1 MAIQPWDSHTIYI
14 DGYPA
19 MRQTK
24 QTQLWLSSHTIYING
39 YPAMTQAKQTNFE
52 ANRTTIEITIEN
64 H

>member
-1 MAIQPWDSHTIYI
+1 
-14 DGYPA
+14 